1 MQKIKQAFPLILAL
15 GLGLGAGYLLFR
27 NDSDAA
33 ENHQHEASRSEA
45 GSETTYTCSMHPQV
59 RQPEPGRCPICEM
72 QLIPLEETRSDNPLR
87 LEMSQEAVKLAD
99 IQTTTVGVAAAGR
112 GEVLRLNGK
121 IQADERRT
129 FSQVAHIPGRIEK
142 LHVSF
147 TGEQVR
153 QGQPLATIY
162 SPPLI
167 TAQQELL
174 EARSLGKELLEAARR
189 KLRYWKIPE
198 STIQD
203 IETNGE
209 IKETITVFAE
219 ASGVVKERRVASGD
233 YVQEGEI
240 LFDITDLNKLWV
252 LFDAY
257 EEDLP
262 KVEVG
267 DRVVFS
273 SPTVPGETFATRITY
288 IDPVL
293 DEEKRVA
300 ALRGEVRNV
309 RGLLKPGVLVRGR
322 VAAEATGDER
332 LVVPRTAVLW
342 TGKRSVVYLKVPGRS
357 VPSFEYRE
365 VRLGEAVMDGYL
377 VEAGLEAGDQVVT
390 HGTFTI
396 DAAAQLNNQ
405 RSMINQHVEV
415 PGQSQQLV
423 EADFRE
429 NTPQA
434 FRRQLDESL
443 QQYLAIKDALVATDS
458 VAARQAAEVF
468 LQSLQRIDGLLLE
481 EAAFQYWKEHSEKLR
496 SHAQNL
502 AAADGVA
509 AQREQFDSLSQLMIR
524 ALEAFGP
531 ANQGIYVQYCPM
543 AFDNTGADWLAQE
556 EEIRNP
562 YFGDQMLTCGTVR
575 RELGSNEW

>member
-1 MQKIKQAFPLILAL
+1 MQKIKQALPLILAL

-27 NDSDAA
+27 NDSGAA
-33 ENHQHEASRSEA
+33 EDHQHEASQSKA

-59 RQPEPGRCPICEM
+59 RQPAPGRCPICEM
-72 QLIPLEETRSDNPLR
+72 ELIPLEETRSDNPLR
-87 LEMSQEAVKLAD
+87 LEMSKEAVKLAD
-99 IQTTTVGVAAAGR
+99 IQTTTVGAAPADG

-121 IQADERRT
+121 IRADERRT

-147 TGEQVR
+147 TGERVR

-174 EARSLGKELLEAARR
+174 EARSLGDNLLEAARR

-198 STIQD
+198 ATIRD
-203 IETNGE
+203 IEASGE

-240 LFDITDLNKLWV
+240 LFDITNLNKLWV

-262 KVEVG
+262 KVDVG

-273 SPTVPGETFATRITY
+273 SPTAPGETFATRIAY
-288 IDPVL
+288 IDPML

-322 VAAEATGDER
+322 IATETAQEER
-332 LVVPRTAVLW
+332 LVLPRTAVLW

-357 VPSFEYRE
+357 APSFEYRE
-365 VRLGEAVMDGYL
+365 VRLGKTVKEGYL

-390 HGTFTI
+390 HGAFTI

-405 RSMINQHVEV
+405 RSMINRHVEV
-415 PGQSQQLV
+415 PGQSQQP
-423 EADFRE
+423 AAARFRE

-443 QQYLAIKDALVATDS
+443 QQYLTVKDALVATDS
-458 VAARQAAEVF
+458 LAARQAAGSF
-468 LQSLQRIDGLLLE
+468 LQSLERVDGLLLE
-481 EAAFQYWKEHSEKLR
+481 EAAFQYWEEHSEKLR
-496 SHAQNL
+496 SHARRL
-502 AAADGVA
+502 AEAERVA
-509 AQREQFDSLSQLMIR
+509 AQRERFDTLSQLMIQ

-531 ANQGIYVQYCPM
+531 AHKGIFVQHCPM

-556 EEIRNP
+556 AEIRNP

-575 RELGSNEW
+575 RELDGRE